1 LSGAAQIQVFHWC
14 RPAHRNRPLKGA
26 LAYPRPPRYSIL
38 AGEWGRAGHADVDDR
53 SQGRLQASKRLHDG
67 QVASD
72 GRIHPRSRSCGT
84 APPPHDGRGPR
95 APPCWEDSYA
105 PAAAAGAGC
114 RARACPQPTSSSAH
128 HRPRRVFLIWEVL
141 PRRGREGEGARRKER
156 SHTGQSH
163 GHRLTEWRAPSL
175 ARPRP
180 PSLSALPHLLRSQSS
195 QRRRVGERRRG
206 LIA

>member
-1 LSGAAQIQVFHWC
+1 LKKAEVWLSGAAQIQVFHWC

-95 APPCWEDSYA
+95 PVGRIATPPPPPPVLVVVLVHAPSP
-105 PAAAAGAGC
+105 PHH
-114 RARACPQPTSSSAH
+114 QPTT
-128 HRPRRVFLIWEVL
+128 
-141 PRRGREGEGARRKER
+141 GRAAF
-156 SHTGQSH
+156 S
-163 GHRLTEWRAPSL
+163 
-175 ARPRP
+175 
-180 PSLSALPHLLRSQSS
+180 
-195 QRRRVGERRRG
+195 
-206 LIA
+206 